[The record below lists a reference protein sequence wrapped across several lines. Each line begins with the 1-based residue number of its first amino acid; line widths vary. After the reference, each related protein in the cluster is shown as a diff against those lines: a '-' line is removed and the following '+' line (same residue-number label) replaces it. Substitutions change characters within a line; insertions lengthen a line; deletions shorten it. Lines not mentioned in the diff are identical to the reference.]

1 MPPRVG
7 HSGSNENPGIFTIN
21 ERMWSIFIAYSQKHL
36 TLHEIGRQFGLPAH
50 RVRRIVRQL
59 EAEVGR
65 MGPAATGA
73 LDVESAL
80 EDLGLP
86 VRTRNALRGVGCTTI
101 GDVMRLDLST
111 PVRGLG
117 AKSKRALLDKLRT
130 EGFCHPRAK
139 DPPGSEFRMLERS
152 LERIQRRVDSAFGAL
167 TKEINAV
174 KQRLRRR

>member
-1 MPPRVG
+1 
-7 HSGSNENPGIFTIN
+7 
-21 ERMWSIFIAYSQKHL
+21 MWSIFISYTQKHL
-36 TLHEIGRQFGLPAH
+36 TVHEIGREFGLPVH

-65 MGPAATGA
+65 MGPVATGA

-86 VRTRNALRGVGCTTI
+86 VRARNALRGVGCTTI
-101 GDVMRLDLST
+101 GDVMRLDLSA

-117 AKSKRALLDKLRT
+117 AKSKRALLDRLRT

-167 TKEINAV
+167 TKEISAV